1 MTMPIAPVDVRRIV
15 RRAAEPVALALGR
28 LGLGPNAL
36 TLIGLAIAALA
47 GLAAA
52 LGAFGLAGLL
62 VLAGGAFDLLDG
74 TLARATG
81 RASRL
86 GAYLDSVL
94 DRAGEAVVYVG
105 LVGGGIGAGL
115 PWLAG
120 LAAAAMAA
128 AFLVS
133 YSRARA
139 EGLDLVGERDMATVG
154 LAPREVRLILLGG
167 GLLLGAALGVG
178 TTDLA
183 GGALAIEAALGA
195 ITGLALLTTGQ
206 RIRHIVEHELAQEAR
221 EVRHPDANDRP
232 SSK

>member
-1 MTMPIAPVDVRRIV
+1 MAMPTPATDVRQVV
-15 RRAAEPVALALGR
+15 RRAAEPIALGLGR
-28 LGLGPNAL
+28 LGLTPNAL
-36 TLIGLAIAALA
+36 TLIGLALAAVA

-62 VLAGGAFDLLDG
+62 VLVGGIFDLLDG

-86 GAYLDSVL
+86 GAFLDSVL
-94 DRAGEAVVYVG
+94 DRAGEALVYVG
-105 LVGGGIGAGL
+105 LVAGGIRTGL

-154 LAPREVRLILLGG
+154 LAPREVRLVLLGG
-167 GLLLGAALGVG
+167 GLLLGGILGVG
-178 TTDLA
+178 STDLA
-183 GGALAIEAALGA
+183 GGALVIEIALGT
-195 ITGLALLTTGQ
+195 IVVLAGLTTGQ
-206 RIRHIVEHELAQEAR
+206 RIRHIIDREDR
-221 EVRHPDANDRP
+221 EVRHPDASDRP
-232 SSK
+232 ASK

>member
-1 MTMPIAPVDVRRIV
+1 MAMPIPAADVRRAV
-15 RRAAEPVALALGR
+15 RRAAEPLALALGR
-28 LGLGPNAL
+28 LGLSPNAL
-36 TLIGLAIAALA
+36 TVIGLVLAVLA

-62 VLAGGAFDLLDG
+62 VLVGGAFDLLDG

-81 RASRL
+81 RASRV

-105 LVGGGIGAGL
+105 LVAGGIAAGL

-139 EGLDLVGERDMATVG
+139 EGLDLVGERDMAAVG
-154 LAPREVRLILLGG
+154 LAPREVRLVLLGG
-167 GLLLGAALGVG
+167 SLLLGAALGIG
-178 TTDLA
+178 PRDLA
-183 GGALAIEAALGA
+183 GGALVVEAALGI
-195 ITGLALLTTGQ
+195 ITVLAGLTTGQ
-206 RIRHIVEHELAQEAR
+206 RIGHAVGRAGR
-221 EVRHPDANDRP
+221 EVRDSDAPDRP
-232 SSK
+232 SSR